1 MKGLASA
8 YHKLPLSPGGAVPAH
23 LKGEVSSLGG
33 MLFPGPTTHWA
44 TTWALTLP
52 KAPKGSPGTN

>member
-8 YHKLPLSPGGAVPAH
+8 YHKLPLSPAH
-23 LKGEVSSLGG
+23 LKGEASSLGG
-33 MLFPGPTTHWA
+33 MLFPGPTAHWA